1 MTTDLLIQAPRRRG
15 RPPKNANATVSTPKP
30 TQRKTTKRTV
40 LKASKATLPAPSP
53 KGLNGLLKETQASLK
68 QLDALIA
75 AAEAQVK
82 QLPLLKQQRQHC
94 LMLALS
100 LDALSKNTK
109 LIPPQPEQLPLLV
122 SPSLASWVSSPE
134 PELAPVQP
142 PARLASLTQLAKTE
156 QPITDAKR
164 RGRPA
169 SANTLN
175 KASQTI
181 PQKRGRKAPDINSI
195 PLPDGVFIPD
205 VALEQAK
212 AFIKQPGTLNHNIFK
227 AIVYSGGRA
236 TSEQVRNYLIN
247 NDIRLPKTNQH
258 FDEVPL
264 AKLSTKLTYL
274 AKQGMIDQYNG
285 IYTSKL
291 GWQTDAY
298 SPSV

>member
-1 MTTDLLIQAPRRRG
+1 MTTDTLLEAPRRRG
-15 RPPKNANATVSTPKP
+15 RPPKNANAIAITPKP
-30 TQRKTTKRTV
+30 TQRKNTKHTV
-40 LKASKATLPAPSP
+40 VKASQATLPAPSP
-53 KGLNGLLKETQASLK
+53 KGLNALLKETQTSLK

-82 QLPLLKQQRQHC
+82 QLPLLKQQRQQC
-94 LMLALS
+94 LMLTLS

-109 LIPPQPEQLPLLV
+109 LTPPQPAQLPLSV
-122 SPSLASWVSSPE
+122 SPSLASWVASPK
-134 PELAPVQP
+134 ATPVQHP
-142 PARLASLTQLAKTE
+142 ITTASPAPLPKTE
-156 QPITDAKR
+156 QSLTEPKR
-164 RGRPA
+164 RGRPPA
-169 SANTLN
+169 TDKLS
-175 KASQTI
+175 KASQTT

-247 NDIRLPKTNQH
+247 NDIRLPKTNQP

-274 AKQGMIDQYNG
+274 AKQGMIDQHNG

-291 GWQTDAY
+291 GWQTQTY